1 MLYSLL
7 TVIFYAA
14 SSLGD
19 KFISAKLKCGKQ
31 EFSLLV
37 AASTALFLALTL
49 PFVGWSF
56 SFSLGSLLALAVLIF
71 LKIAEFYT
79 SADLLK
85 SVSAYE
91 LKAWLSLN
99 VLFSY
104 LFDLLSGA
112 EAFLWGILPCAAA
125 LLVGVGLIIFGER
138 RTGKLK
144 YVVLNLTYIAS
155 KLLYGMQMN
164 ALPASSPVS
173 VLILVMAGVTLLQ
186 LPFVKPKTFLQKR
199 GLALGA
205 LTRIPNAAGLW
216 TEAIAAQQ
224 SLLLYSLVQPMQLL
238 LLFVTALVQ
247 REKFT
252 PLKLVGSILTLAAV
266 TAMTLLIYF
275 Y

>member
-125 LLVGVGLIIFGER
+125 LLVCVGLIIFGER

-144 YVVLNLTYIAS
+144 YVVLSLTYIAS

-164 ALPASSPVS
+164 ALSEPPVS

-205 LTRIPNAAGLW
+205 LTRITNAAGLW